1 MRSPDAVITPGGFFD
16 AINKM
21 NAPGRADGGAGL
33 MPDIVTYANA
43 DLTETIKVFE
53 QYGVRLLSPDEIRAE
68 MPQYPL

>member
-1 MRSPDAVITPGGFFD
+1 
-16 AINKM
+16 
-21 NAPGRADGGAGL
+21 
-33 MPDIVTYANA
+33 VTYANA